1 MLDNQQQYSKGLC
14 MVLSGMKAPKDEV
27 SNSEDAENVLS
38 VLATEREIE
47 KNIKANNIDKVHP
60 IGATSDSKQ

>member
-1 MLDNQQQYSKGLC
+1 MLDNQQQYSRGLC
-14 MVLSGMKAPKDEV
+14 MVVSGMEAPKDEV